1 MSDIDTFI
9 KKEKNDLDN
18 VLLNLTQEQTNEISG
33 DVAFI
38 KYLLDLLKNSDL
50 SKNKKKDLEKKIE
63 KNVDNLEKTTKEEQK
78 DQIGRYTLTK
88 NVTPNITELDE
99 ATIAKAKM
107 VKASSIAYDTDFNQ
121 AQMFLDQN
129 EIPYIIDT
137 ELSNPE
143 GLVLHN
149 PETADTKLAFR
160 GTKFTSAEDL
170 YTDGLILTG
179 NEDGARQITEARN
192 QVAQAKTKYGALPS
206 ETLGYSKG
214 AHMAIDVADYTGI
227 PESTTFNAFLGAGAI
242 NNKPTSTIHNLYRT
256 TEDIPS
262 ILVGFKNNLE
272 NFRVNV
278 IRPLYDSLDIR
289 KAHDLNNFLSNKK
302 RATRSTLE
310 DLSTELG
317 EAGARHGE
325 ADMLQTQKE
334 FLENRY
340 PSKYKKMRDDKL
352 NESRANQPKDSGH
365 PFLSG
370 DLDIDDLQTNL
381 DLNYPTETQLNY
393 DEIYDHYGDHVV
405 PSEFQWNPSGKP
417 STQSIE
423 NINLRTL
430 DNDFVPPLEDLK
442 SMGDQLGAPP
452 SKTGKPLFSSPFEET
467 DIPIAVI
474 KPPPSKNFADWVHY
488 FNSESGSDTV
498 VDENGKVKL
507 NSSRFRKNSRHVKLW
522 KELGQELTEEE
533 KAHMNSYESGEEDDK
548 FYLDKKTRKAIIDA
562 DEAGENAIIEKLQQK
577 RLDLVDKV
585 NDYVSVPDEEGNNVG
600 VTSDILR
607 AAHPMNLAIGAL
619 SNWTTN
625 KALNFYDPDQKKL
638 TRDQRTEISGFLT
651 GAQSAGAISY
661 LSGAT
666 ASVPMLLTEGIAGGV
681 GAYTADKTFEGLRK
695 AGFGEDSSAI
705 ISGGTGGF
713 ATGLT
718 SGLLTSGLGLETVAG
733 ATTGGIVGASLATGI
748 VAGQESYKALR
759 NAGVNK
765 PVASGLAGGAGGAAA
780 SATAVGATVAAAA
793 LTGGEYGTFLA
804 PETAGLSVAVG
815 ALIGAGIG
823 EASYLIG
830 KL

>member
-1 MSDIDTFI
+1 MSDIDKFI
-9 KKEKNDLDN
+9 KREKNDLDN
-18 VLLNLTQEQTNEISG
+18 ILLNLTQEQTNEISG

-38 KYLLDLLKNSDL
+38 KYLLDLLKTSDL

-88 NVTPNITELDE
+88 NVTPNLTELDE
-99 ATIAKAKM
+99 ATIIKAKM

-214 AHMAIDVADYTGI
+214 AHIAIDTADYTGI

-302 RATRSTLE
+302 RANRSTLE
-310 DLSTELG
+310 DLSTELMK
-317 EAGARHGE
+317 ASAQHGE

-334 FLENRY
+334 FLENRN
-340 PSKYKKMRDDKL
+340 PSKYKDLRESRL
-352 NESRANQPKDSGH
+352 NESRAKQAKDSGH

-405 PSEFQWNPSGKP
+405 PNEFQWNPSGKP

-423 NINLRTL
+423 NINLRTF
-430 DNDFVPPLEDLK
+430 DNDFVAPLEDLK
-442 SMGDQLGAPP
+442 SGGDMLGAPP
-452 SKTGKPLFSSPFEET
+452 SKTGKPLFSSPSSFET

-488 FNSESGSDTV
+488 FNSETGSDTV

-507 NSSRFRKNSRHVKLW
+507 NSSRFHEKSRHVKMW

-533 KAHMNSYESGEEDDK
+533 KAHMNSYESPEDDK
-548 FYLDKKTRKAIIDA
+548 FYLDKKTRQALIDA
-562 DEAGENAIIEKLQQK
+562 DEAGENAIIDKLQQK

-585 NDYVSVPDEEGNNVG
+585 DNYVSVPDEEGNNVG

-607 AAHPMNLAIGAL
+607 AAHPMNLAIGAF

-638 TRDQRTEISGFLT
+638 TRDQRTEISGALT
-651 GAQSAGAISY
+651 GAQSAAAISY

-681 GAYTADKTFEGLRK
+681 GALTADKTFEGLRK
-695 AGFGEDSSAI
+695 AGFSEDSSAI

-718 SGLLTSGLGLETVAG
+718 SGLLTSGLGVETLAG
-733 ATTGGIVGASLATGI
+733 ATTGGIVGSSLAVGV

-765 PVASGLAGGAGGAAA
+765 PVASGLAGAAGGAAA
-780 SATAVGATVAAAA
+780 AGTAVGVTVAAAA
-793 LTGGEYGTFLA
+793 ATGGAYGSVLA